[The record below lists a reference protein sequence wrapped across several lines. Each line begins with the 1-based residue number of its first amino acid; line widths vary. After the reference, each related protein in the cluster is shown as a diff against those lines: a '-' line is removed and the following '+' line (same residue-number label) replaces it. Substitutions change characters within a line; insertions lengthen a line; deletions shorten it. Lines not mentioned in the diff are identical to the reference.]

1 MLEGKKIE
9 SREQTYCRLNVSGD
23 AVIVVESSLP
33 CQIYSLLMQLIH
45 QEVEHL
51 TYSEP

>member
-9 SREQTYCRLNVSGD
+9 SREQTYCRLN
-23 AVIVVESSLP
+23 AVIVVESRLP

-51 TYSEP
+51 TYGEP